1 MALIAVCLRS
11 RRPDLVQ
18 YKFMKMKFLDLE
30 NWNRKK
36 LFYFFR
42 EYEQPFF
49 NICAD
54 VNVTSLVKFTKERN
68 ISFFKASLYLSL
80 RAANEIE
87 PFRYRIRGNKVIV
100 HEVIDGGSTVL
111 NDDETFSFSYFDYD
125 PNFQKFEEKATRE
138 LERISNE
145 KPLDPADD
153 RDDLIHYSMIPW
165 ISFTSFTHARKSAKE
180 DSVPKIVFGKYA
192 EQNDLIKMPVS
203 VEVHHSVMDG
213 IHVGKFFELFQV
225 YLNSPGKFLV

>member
-1 MALIAVCLRS
+1 
-11 RRPDLVQ
+11 
-18 YKFMKMKFLDLE
+18 MKILDLE
-30 NWNRKK
+30 NWNRKE

-54 VNVTSLVKFTKERN
+54 VDVTSLVRFTKERN

-80 RAANEIE
+80 KTANEIE
-87 PFRYRIRGNKVIV
+87 PFRYRIRENKVIV

-111 NDDETFSFSYFDYD
+111 NEDETFSFGYFDYH
-125 PNFQKFEEKATRE
+125 PNFEKFEEKATKE
-138 LERISNE
+138 LERLASQAKSVN
-145 KPLDPADD
+145 PADE

-165 ISFTSFTHARKSAKE
+165 ISFTSFTHARKPAKE
-180 DSVPKIVFGKYA
+180 DSVPKIVFGKYTKK
-192 EQNDLIKMPVS
+192 NDSVKMPVS
-203 VEVHHSVMDG
+203 VEVHHSLMDG

-225 YLNSPGKFLV
+225 FVNSPEMYLM

>member
-1 MALIAVCLRS
+1 
-11 RRPDLVQ
+11 
-18 YKFMKMKFLDLE
+18 MKFLDLE
-30 NWNRKK
+30 NWNRKE

-54 VNVTSLVKFTKERN
+54 VDVTSLVKFTKERN

-80 RAANEIE
+80 KAANEIE
-87 PFRYRIRGNKVIV
+87 PFRYRIRENKVIV

-111 NDDETFSFSYFDYD
+111 NEDETFSFSYFDYD
-125 PNFQKFEEKATRE
+125 PNFKKFEEKATKE
-138 LERISNE
+138 LERIASQE
-145 KPLDPADD
+145 KSVNPADE

-165 ISFTSFTHARKSAKE
+165 ISFTSFAHARKPGKE

-225 YLNSPGKFLV
+225 YLNSPGKFLE